1 MIYNREEL
9 FLVQQNKKRIILGNK
24 ILDIMHFIMKMEKT
38 DKGRPLQI
46 SAFYQPAIVDK
57 KFIEI
62 SFYVWQMEEHQ

>member
-38 DKGRPLQI
+38 DKDRPLQI